1 MAMTPANHIHGNTI
15 SHPGNKHLP
24 KITKQWYH
32 LLVQLMITVV
42 IPTATKQMEIT
53 SANTNI
59 QQKEQQHHRLA
70 INKLAI
76 TPAKT
81 KYQVATQKGNMA
93 ITSANNIKL
102 SKNHW
107 Q

>member
-1 MAMTPANHIHGNTI
+1 
-15 SHPGNKHLP
+15 
-24 KITKQWYH
+24 
-32 LLVQLMITVV
+32 
-42 IPTATKQMEIT
+42 MEIT

-59 QQKEQQHHRLA
+59 QQKATASPSA

-81 KYQVATQKGNMA
+81 KYKLQTQKGNMA